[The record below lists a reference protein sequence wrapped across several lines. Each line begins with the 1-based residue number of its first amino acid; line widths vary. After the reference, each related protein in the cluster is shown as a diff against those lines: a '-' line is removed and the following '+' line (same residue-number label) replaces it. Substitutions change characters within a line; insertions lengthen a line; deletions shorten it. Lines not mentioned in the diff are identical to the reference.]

1 MPDMSLHG
9 KAALVTGG
17 ARRLGRAIAL
27 ALGRAGMRVAIHYH
41 ASASAAEEVLAEL
54 RTAGAAGVAIPGDLS
69 RTADCERVVDEA
81 LAQWGGL
88 DLLVNNAGIW
98 GPTPIGSVTEE
109 RWDELLNTN
118 LRSMFFVAQRAAAAL
133 RASHGSIVNIA
144 DVGARRPWRNYTPY
158 LVSKGGVVTLTRAL
172 AKDLA
177 PEVRVNAIAPG
188 PVLLPDD
195 WSAEQIAQVERTTL
209 LRRVGSP
216 DDVAGAVLYLAQAG
230 YVTGVILPV
239 DGGYLLH

>member
-1 MPDMSLHG
+1 MTLHG

-54 RTAGAAGVAIPGDLS
+54 RAAGAAGVAIPGDLN

-88 DLLVNNAGIW
+88 DLLVNNAGVW

-133 RASHGSIVNIA
+133 RASRGSIVNIA

>member
-1 MPDMSLHG
+1 MSLHG

-41 ASASAAEEVLAEL
+41 ASAASAEEVISEM
-54 RTAGAAGVAIPGDLS
+54 RTYGVECIAIPGDLS
-69 RTADCERVVDEA
+69 RVADCERVVDATLE
-81 LAQWGGL
+81 QWGGL

-98 GPTPIGSVTEE
+98 GSTPVGSVTEE

-118 LRSMFFVAQRAAAAL
+118 LRSMFFVAQRAADAL
-133 RASHGSIVNIA
+133 RASHGAIINIA
-144 DVGARRPWRNYTPY
+144 DVGVERPWRNHTPY
-158 LVSKGGVVTLTRAL
+158 LISKGGVVTLTRAL

-177 PEVRVNAIAPG
+177 PEIRVNAIAPG

-195 WSAEQIAQVERTTL
+195 WSAEQEERVARTTL
-209 LRRVGSP
+209 LRRIGSP
-216 DDVAGAVLYLAQAG
+216 EDIADAVIFLAQAG
-230 YVTGVILPV
+230 YITGVTLPV
-239 DGGYLLH
+239 DGGHLLH

>member
-1 MPDMSLHG
+1 MGLHG

-41 ASASAAEEVLAEL
+41 ASAASAEEVMSEM
-54 RTAGAAGVAIPGDLS
+54 RTYGVECIAIPGDLS
-69 RTADCERVVDEA
+69 RVADCERVVDATLE
-81 LAQWGGL
+81 QWGGL

-98 GPTPIGSVTEE
+98 GSTPVGSVTEE

-118 LRSMFFVAQRAAAAL
+118 LRSMFFVAQRAADAL
-133 RASHGSIVNIA
+133 RASHGAIINIA
-144 DVGARRPWRNYTPY
+144 DVGVERPWRNHTPY
-158 LVSKGGVVTLTRAL
+158 LISKGGVVTLTRAL

-177 PEVRVNAIAPG
+177 PEIRVNAIAPG

-195 WSAEQIAQVERTTL
+195 WGAEQAERVARTTL
-209 LRRVGSP
+209 LRRIGSP
-216 DDVAGAVLYLAQAG
+216 DDIADAVLYLAQAG
-230 YVTGVILPV
+230 YVTGVTLPV
-239 DGGYLLH
+239 DGGHLLH

>member
-1 MPDMSLHG
+1 MNLHG

-27 ALGRAGMRVAIHYH
+27 ALGRAGVRVAIHYH
-41 ASASAAEEVLAEL
+41 ASAGAAEDVLAEL
-54 RTAGAAGVAIPGDLS
+54 RAMGAACAAISGDLS
-69 RTADCERVVDEA
+69 RTADCERVVDET
-81 LAQWGGL
+81 LERWGGL

-98 GPTPIGSVTEE
+98 GPTPVGSVTEAQ
-109 RWDELLNTN
+109 WDELLNTN
-118 LRSMFFVAQRAAAAL
+118 LRSMFFVAQRSAAAL
-133 RASHGSIVNIA
+133 RAARGAIINIA
-144 DVGARRPWRNYTPY
+144 DVGVDRPWQNHTPY
-158 LVSKGGVVTLTRAL
+158 LISKGGVVTLTRAL

-195 WSAEQIAQVERTTL
+195 WSAERHEQVARSTL

-216 DDVAGAVLYLAQAG
+216 DDIAGAVLYLAQAG
-230 YVTGVILPV
+230 YVTGVTLPV

>member
-1 MPDMSLHG
+1 MSLQG

-41 ASASAAEEVLAEL
+41 ASASSAEDVLLEMRAC
-54 RTAGAAGVAIPGDLS
+54 GAQCIAIPGDLS
-69 RTADCERVVDEA
+69 RVTDCERVVDTTLE
-81 LAQWGGL
+81 QWGGL

-98 GPTPIGSVTEE
+98 GPTPIGNVTEE

-118 LRSMFFVAQRAAAAL
+118 LRSMFFVAQRAAPAL
-133 RASHGSIVNIA
+133 RASQGAIINIA
-144 DVGARRPWRNYTPY
+144 DVGVERPWRNHTPY

-195 WSAEQIAQVERTTL
+195 WSVEQKEQVARTTL
-209 LRRVGSP
+209 LQRIGTP
-216 DDVAGAVLYLAQAG
+216 EDIAGAVLFLAQSG
-230 YVTGVILPV
+230 YVTGVTLPV
-239 DGGYLLH
+239 DGGYLLR